1 VTSDGVV
8 GDTETALVM
17 QLMEQH
23 VDPSAV
29 LLVPCLVGVSGA
41 LLQNLIADLPINMLL
56 LEDVL
61 ICEVNLRV
69 EVLKAGSLPEAHELV
84 VHEAILDVVELVDV
98 VHNFLTLFLYKVLD
112 KNVSANGNPKANV
125 AVIYKSLGGEQGT
138 EVCEGG
144 ISSEQALCGRV
155 RLGSRDTLDE
165 NLGLIIEVQ
174 ASIFPENVLD
184 VREHLELNGE
194 FGLDVTIVC
203 VSYYAGIL
211 VMLGEGAS
219 P

>member
-1 VTSDGVV
+1 
-8 GDTETALVM
+8 M
-17 QLMEQH
+17 RLMEPH

-41 LLQNLIADLPINMLL
+41 LLQKGVADLPINMLL

-61 ICEVNLRV
+61 ICEVN
-69 EVLKAGSLPEAHELV
+69 KAGSLAEAHKLV
-84 VHEAILDVVELVDV
+84 VDESILDVFELVDV
-98 VHNFLTLFLYKVLD
+98 LHNFLTLFLYKVLD
-112 KNVSANGNPKANV
+112 KNVSANGNPKSNV

-144 ISSEQALCGRV
+144 ISSEQAMCGRV
-155 RLGSRDTLDE
+155 GLGSRDTLDE

-174 ASIFPENVLD
+174 ASVFPENVLD
-184 VREHLELNGE
+184 VREHLERNGE
-194 FGLDVTIVC
+194 L
-203 VSYYAGIL
+203 
-211 VMLGEGAS
+211 MLGEGAS